1 MTLPPLNIP
10 QLLQKHHLRP
20 KKHLGQNFLIDLHAL
35 DRVMHVA
42 QVDTK
47 DEVLEI
53 GSGLGSLTRLL
64 ASRAKHV
71 ISVEID
77 ADMIPVLEEVL
88 SPFKNVTLIHGDI
101 LKQNLADIIHTED
114 YIVVANIPYYITSA
128 VLRHLLETHPKPRRM
143 ILTIQ
148 KEVATRICARD
159 GKMSLLSLS
168 VQIYGRPSIK
178 ARIPA
183 GCFYPTPE
191 VESSVITIELYP
203 EPAIP
208 PGLLDHFFTLAHAG
222 FGQKRKTLRNSLSA
236 GLSLSPEKAIQ
247 MLIEAGIDPQ
257 RRAETL
263 SIVEWGNLAKG
274 FGQIFPVSNKL

>member
-10 QLLQKHHLRP
+10 QLLQKHHLKP
-20 KKHLGQNFLIDLHAL
+20 KKHLGQNFLIDPHAL
-35 DRVMHVA
+35 DRVMQVA
-42 QVDTK
+42 QVNAN

-64 ASRAKHV
+64 ANQTQHV
-71 ISVEID
+71 TAVEID
-77 ADMIPVLEEVL
+77 ADMIPILKEVL
-88 SPFKNVTLIHGDI
+88 LPFNNVTLIHGDI
-101 LKQNLADIIHTED
+101 LKQNIAGIIHTDD

-128 VLRHLLETHPKPRRM
+128 VLRHLLEAHPKPRRM

-148 KEVATRICARD
+148 KEVATRICAKD
-159 GKMSLLSLS
+159 GKMSLLSIS
-168 VQIYGRPSIK
+168 VQIYGRPSIE

-191 VESSVITIELYP
+191 VESSVI
-203 EPAIP
+203 AIDLFP
-208 PGLLDHFFTLAHAG
+208 DPVIPSELLDQFFTLAHSG

-236 GLSLSPEKAIQ
+236 GLALAPEKVNQ
-247 MLIEAGIDPQ
+247 LLIDAGIEPQ

-263 SIVEWGNLAKG
+263 SIKEWEVLTHGIAQMSL
-274 FGQIFPVSNKL
+274 GQ

>member
-10 QLLQKHHLRP
+10 QLLQKHHLKP
-20 KKHLGQNFLIDLHAL
+20 KKHLGQNFLIDPHAL
-35 DRVMHVA
+35 DRVMRIA
-42 QVDTK
+42 QIDAK

-64 ASRAKHV
+64 AGQAEHV
-71 ISVEID
+71 TAVEID
-77 ADMIPVLEEVL
+77 DDMIPVLEEVL
-88 SPFKNVTLIHGDI
+88 SPFDNVTLIHGDI
-101 LKQNLADIIHTED
+101 LKQDIADIIHVDD

-128 VLRHLLETHPKPRRM
+128 VLRHLLEAHPKPRRM

-148 KEVATRICARD
+148 KEVATRICAKD

-168 VQIYGRPSIK
+168 VQVYGRPSIE

-191 VESSVITIELYP
+191 VESSVIAIELFP
-203 EPAIP
+203 EPSIP
-208 PGLLDHFFTLAHAG
+208 SRSLDLFFKLAHAG

-236 GLSLSPEKAIQ
+236 GLSLSAEKSTQ
-247 MLIEAGIDPQ
+247 LLIDSGIDPQ

-263 SIVEWGNLAKG
+263 SITEWGNLTTG
-274 FGQIFPVSNKL
+274 FIQMDPGQP